1 VPPLI
6 ETDLIFAYLNTFDPK
21 FKIADRIFRKI
32 KAGSLKA
39 SISSVT
45 LLEMELIYR
54 SEGREESL
62 LGHMAAL
69 AAMPNTTFE
78 PLTPDVVLSAIHLRE
93 TFHLG
98 FFDSHYAATALS
110 AEASI
115 ISFDHAYDSVKGL
128 RRIDPARA

>member
-1 VPPLI
+1 LPPLI
-6 ETDLIFAYLNTFDPK
+6 ENDVIFAYLNTFDSK
-21 FKIADRIFRKI
+21 FKVADRIFHKI
-32 KAGSLKA
+32 KAGSLKV
-39 SISSVT
+39 SISSVA
-45 LLEMELIYR
+45 LVEMELIYR
-54 SEGREESL
+54 SERKEESL

-110 AEASI
+110 TDSTI
-115 ISFDHAYDSVKGL
+115 ISFDLAYDAVKGL
-128 RRIDPARA
+128 RRIDPASA